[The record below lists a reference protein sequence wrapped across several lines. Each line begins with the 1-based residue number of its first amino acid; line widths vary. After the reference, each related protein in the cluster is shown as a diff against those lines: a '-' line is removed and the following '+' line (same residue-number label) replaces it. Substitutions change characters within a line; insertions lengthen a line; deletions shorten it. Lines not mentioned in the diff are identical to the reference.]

1 MLKEI
6 HFKHSNT
13 AEYPLDLKKSLT
25 RFMKLS
31 KQSILMGIVV
41 FQLLSVSCV
50 PVRQYQDMK
59 SRNEKCE
66 EEREFLKNQNKELSE
81 KGAENE
87 LNITKS
93 RKQLD
98 ALKLDTLTL
107 GTSLRKMVVQYDK
120 INQLN
125 DELMVK
131 LKQKNIESSE
141 EAQKLLVQLQQL
153 QEILQK
159 KEDDLKKMEK
169 DLNAKKASL
178 DELTSQLDEK
188 NAALQ
193 KKSIRLLEL
202 ESILSRKDS
211 ITKSLK
217 DKVSNAL
224 QGYEGNGLTVV
235 QKNGK
240 VYVSL
245 DEKLLFQSGKWE
257 VDPKGQKAIKDLAG
271 VLEKNTDINVMIEG
285 HTDDVPFKGTGGVA
299 DNWDLSAKRAT
310 AIVKIILGNSKVDPK
325 RLIAAGRSEF
335 LPIDPSKTPEARTKN
350 RRTEIILTPKLDELF
365 KILESN

>member
-1 MLKEI
+1 MLI
-6 HFKHSNT
+6 QYSNLG
-13 AEYPLDLKKSLT
+13 EYPLVLNKSFILV
-25 RFMKLS
+25 MKLS
-31 KQSILMGIVV
+31 KQVILMGIVI
-41 FQLLSVSCV
+41 FLLLSVSCV

-59 SRNEKCE
+59 ARNAKCE
-66 EEREFLKNQNKELSE
+66 EEREFLKNQNKELTE
-81 KGAENE
+81 KGAEND
-87 LNITKS
+87 LNLSKS
-93 RKQLD
+93 QKQLD

-107 GTSLRKMVVQYDK
+107 GTSLRKMIVQYDK

-169 DLNAKKASL
+169 DLNAKKANL
-178 DELTSQLDEK
+178 DELTAQLDEK
-188 NAALQ
+188 DAALQ
-193 KKSIRLLEL
+193 KKSARLLEL

-211 ITKSLK
+211 ITKALK

-224 QGYEGNGLTVV
+224 QGYEGKGLTVV

-245 DEKLLFQSGKWE
+245 EEKLLFQSGKWE
-257 VDPKGQKAIKDLAG
+257 VDPKGQKALKDLAD

-285 HTDDVPFKGTGGVA
+285 HTDNVPFKGSGGVA

-335 LPIDPSKTPEARTKN
+335 LPIDAANTPEARTKN

-365 KILESN
+365 KILEAN